1 MGHSNITLL
10 CIVLQVVH
18 FVLNEVAI
26 EWVTQNIN
34 KQYGVISCLIDLIF
48 LNALVIIIIIIII
61 VHLY

>member
-1 MGHSNITLL
+1 MGHSNITLH
-10 CIVLQVVH
+10 CIVLHVLH

-48 LNALVIIIIIIII
+48 LNALVIIMFFSSF
-61 VHLY
+61 

>member
-34 KQYGVISCLIDLIF
+34 KQYRVVSCLIDLIF
-48 LNALVIIIIIIII
+48 PNALVIIMFFSSF
-61 VHLY
+61 